1 MGYLYGG
8 FLFVKLYPKKHRR
21 PSLTTKNQPQLD
33 VPQLVREAQERCR
46 EYLSPTPLEYS
57 RYLSQEIG
65 GEVWLKLDSMQRT
78 GSFKFRGALNK
89 ILSLSE
95 AELDKGIVS
104 VSTGNYA
111 LAVAEAMRI
120 RKRRATI
127 YVAKDIDP
135 SRLALLRAHGLDPVI
150 HGEAAW
156 DAEKEARRV
165 AEEKGMIYVSPYNDP
180 VVVGGQGT
188 CGYEI
193 SQQLPDVEAALF
205 ACGAGGLLTGSA
217 GWLKSLNPEVEAF
230 GVSPENSPVMYES
243 MRTNKMVEIETFPTL
258 ADTCAGGVDLDSI
271 TLELCQ
277 RYVEEIVLL
286 TEAEIEEAI
295 RLLFEQHRLIVEGSG
310 ALGVG
315 GLLKR
320 KERLKGKKVVAA
332 VCGRN
337 IDLEVFKRIIA

>member
-1 MGYLYGG
+1 MQ
-8 FLFVKLYPKKHRR
+8 
-21 PSLTTKNQPQLD
+21 SLLD
-33 VPQLVREAQERCR
+33 VPQLVLEANERCR
-46 EYLSPTPLEYS
+46 DHLLPTPLEYS
-57 RYLSQEIG
+57 LYLSNLIEG
-65 GEVWLKLDSMQRT
+65 DVWLKLDSMQKT
-78 GSFKFRGALNK
+78 SSFKFRGAINK
-89 ILSLSE
+89 ILTLTE
-95 AELDKGIVS
+95 EELDKGVVS
-104 VSTGNYA
+104 ASTGNYA

-127 YVAKDIDP
+127 YVANDIEP
-135 SRLALLRAHGLDPVI
+135 ARLELLRAHGLDLVVF
-150 HGEAAW
+150 GELAW

-165 AEEKGMIYVSPYNDP
+165 AEEEDKIYVSPYNDP
-180 VVVGGQGT
+180 IVVGGQGT

-193 SQQLPDVEAALF
+193 SQQLPDLDAAFF

-217 GWLKSLNPEVEAF
+217 GWLKSHNPDVKAF
-230 GVSPENSPVMYES
+230 GVSPEKSPVMYES
-243 MRTNKMVEIETFPTL
+243 MRTGKMVEMTTFSTL

-286 TEAEIEEAI
+286 TETEIEASI
-295 RLLFEQHRLIVEGSG
+295 RQLFEQHRLVVEGSG

-320 KERLKGKKVVAA
+320 KDLFKGKKVVAV

-337 IDLEVFKRIIA
+337 IDLDVFKRIIA

>member
-1 MGYLYGG
+1 MTNR
-8 FLFVKLYPKKHRR
+8 K
-21 PSLTTKNQPQLD
+21 QQQLD
-33 VPQLVREAQERCR
+33 VPQLVSEAVERCR
-46 EYLSPTPLEYS
+46 DYLPPTPLEYS
-57 RYLSQEIG
+57 MYLSKKIE
-65 GEVWLKLDSMQRT
+65 GEVWLKLDLMQRT
-78 GSFKFRGALNK
+78 SSFKFRGAINK
-89 ILSLSE
+89 ILSLTE
-95 AELDKGIVS
+95 AELDKGVVS
-104 VSTGNYA
+104 ASTGNYA
-111 LAVAEAMRI
+111 LAVAEAMKI

-127 YVAKDIDP
+127 YVAEDIDP
-135 SRLALLRAHGLDPVI
+135 SRLELLRSHGLDLVI
-150 HGEAAW
+150 HGKLAW

-165 AEEKGMIYVSPYNDP
+165 AEEEDKIYVSPYNDP
-180 VVVGGQGT
+180 IVVGGQGT

-193 SQQLPDVEAALF
+193 SKQLPDVEAAFF

-217 GWLKSLNPEVEAF
+217 GWLKSHNPEVEAF

-286 TEAEIEEAI
+286 TETEIEESI
-295 RLLFEQHRLIVEGSG
+295 RLLFEQHRLVVEGSG

-320 KERLKGKKVVAA
+320 KEQFKGKRVVAA

-337 IDLEVFKRIIA
+337 IDLELFKRIIR

>member
-1 MGYLYGG
+1 M
-8 FLFVKLYPKKHRR
+8 
-21 PSLTTKNQPQLD
+21 TTVEQRLD
-33 VPQLVREAQERCR
+33 VPQLVLEANERCKGH
-46 EYLSPTPLEYS
+46 LSPTPLEYS
-57 RYLSQEIG
+57 MYLSEEIE

-78 GSFKFRGALNK
+78 SSFKFRGALNK
-89 ILSLSE
+89 ILSLTE
-95 AELDKGIVS
+95 LELDKGIVS
-104 VSTGNYA
+104 ASTGNYA
-111 LAVAEAMRI
+111 LAVAEAVGI

-127 YVAKDIDP
+127 YVAEDIEP
-135 SRLALLRAHGLDPVI
+135 SRLELLRAHGLDLVI
-150 HGEAAW
+150 HGEHAW

-165 AEEKGMIYVSPYNDP
+165 AGEEDKIYVSPYNDP
-180 VVVGGQGT
+180 IVVGGQGT

-193 SQQLPDVEAALF
+193 SKQLPDLDAALF

-217 GWLKSLNPEVEAF
+217 GWLKSHNPDVEAF

-243 MRTNKMVEIETFPTL
+243 MRTKKIVEMESYPTL

-286 TEAEIEEAI
+286 SESEIKASI
-295 RLLFEQHRLIVEGSG
+295 RLLFEQHRLVVEGSG

-320 KERLKGKKVVAA
+320 RERFKGKKVVAV

-337 IDLEVFKRIIA
+337 IDLEVFKRIIQ

>member
-1 MGYLYGG
+1 M
-8 FLFVKLYPKKHRR
+8 
-21 PSLTTKNQPQLD
+21 TTDNQPQLD
-33 VPQLVREAQERCR
+33 VPQLVLEATERCK
-46 EYLSPTPLEYS
+46 EHLSPTPLEYS
-57 RYLSQEIG
+57 RYLSETVE

-95 AELDKGIVS
+95 AELDKGIIS

-111 LAVAEAMRI
+111 YAVAEAMRI
-120 RKRRATI
+120 RNRTATI
-127 YVAKDIDP
+127 YVAEDIDP
-135 SRLALLRAHGLDPVI
+135 SRLTELRANGLDLVVY
-150 HGEAAW
+150 GKAAW
-156 DAEKEARRV
+156 DAEKKAQRI

-180 VVVGGQGT
+180 MVVGGQGT

-193 SQQLPDVEAALF
+193 SKQLPDAEAALF

-217 GWLKSLNPEVEAF
+217 AWLKSQNPKVEAF

-243 MRTNKMVEIETFPTL
+243 VRANKIVEMETYPTL

-277 RYVEEIVLL
+277 RYADGIMLI
-286 TEAEIEEAI
+286 TEPEIEASI
-295 RLLFEQHRLIVEGSG
+295 RLLFERHRLVAEGSG
-310 ALGVG
+310 ALSVG

-320 KERLKGKKVVAA
+320 KDYFKGKKVVA
-332 VCGRN
+332 VICGRN
-337 IDLEVFKRIIA
+337 IPLELFKRIIA